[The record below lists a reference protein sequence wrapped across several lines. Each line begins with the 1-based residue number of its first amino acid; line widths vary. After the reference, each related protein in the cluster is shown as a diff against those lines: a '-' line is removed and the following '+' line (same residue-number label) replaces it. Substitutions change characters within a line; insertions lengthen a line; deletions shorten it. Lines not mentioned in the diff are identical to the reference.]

1 MITPD
6 EFQALLES
14 PEVNPLACGR
24 PKAQF
29 RRNSSRNRLI
39 EGCLLAGIKEGQ
51 PKRNA

>member
-14 PEVNPLACGR
+14 PEVNLLACGR
-24 PKAQF
+24 RKTQF

-39 EGCLLAGIKEGQ
+39 EGCFLAGIMEGQ
-51 PKRNA
+51 SKRNA